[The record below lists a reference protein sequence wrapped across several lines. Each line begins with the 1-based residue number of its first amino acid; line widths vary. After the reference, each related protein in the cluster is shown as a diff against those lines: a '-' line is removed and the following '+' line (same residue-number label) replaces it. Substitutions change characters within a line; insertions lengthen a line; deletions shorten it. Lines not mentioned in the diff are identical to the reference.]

1 MYLPITLDY
10 VYNNKNWQFMH
21 RFSEL
26 FLFTP
31 YSYNIRVYQIDIGM
45 FLSFRMFSIWLLLL
59 GCLVRCIPYSLT
71 MMYDLTPRH
80 YLSGGRHVRRQHD
93 DFVNIKYLSAQ
104 YVGGSHRGRGGA
116 CVEGVIKKWWSD
128 VFFAFRMFN
137 LDLSR
142 EEVVPYS
149 FIGMVD
155 TN

>member
-1 MYLPITLDY
+1 MFTIIKIGSLCIDLVNYFYLHPIAITLEY
-10 VYNNKNWQFMH
+10 IKLILGCF
-21 RFSEL
+21 FA
-26 FLFTP
+26 
-31 YSYNIRVYQIDIGM
+31 
-45 FLSFRMFSIWLLLL
+45 FRMFSIWLLLL

-116 CVEGVIKKWWSD
+116 SVEGVIKKWWSD